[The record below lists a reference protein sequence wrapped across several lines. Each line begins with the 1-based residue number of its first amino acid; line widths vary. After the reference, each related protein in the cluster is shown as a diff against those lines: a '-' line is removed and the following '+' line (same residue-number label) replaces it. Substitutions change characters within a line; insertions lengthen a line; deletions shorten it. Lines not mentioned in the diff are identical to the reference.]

1 MRQFFLLAAIVAA
14 LLISPTFV
22 SAHAKVVS
30 STPENGS
37 TVDQAPAVITIKFD
51 SELNSEGAT
60 LTVTDAGGATVDTG
74 DGAVDLSDTERKTMT
89 VSLKSGLGAGAYTI
103 TWVVLGDDG
112 HEVSGTLGFTVAGAT
127 AAPAPAA
134 PAPTDAAAP
143 TDASLPATGG
153 ASLPL
158 AWLMVG
164 VLVAGAG
171 LLLRR
176 QALAT
181 ALRRC

>member
-1 MRQFFLLAAIVAA
+1 MRQFLLLAAIVVA
-14 LLISPTFV
+14 LIARPALV

-30 STPENGS
+30 STPDNGA
-37 TVDQAPAVITIKFD
+37 TVAQAPSAITIKFD
-51 SELNSEGAT
+51 SELNSEGAK
-60 LTVTDAGGATVDTG
+60 LTVIAASGAPVDTG

-89 VSLKSGLGAGAYTI
+89 VSLKSGLGAGVYTI
-103 TWVVLGDDG
+103 NWVVLGDDG

-134 PAPTDAAAP
+134 PASTDAAAP

-158 AWLMVG
+158 TWLLLG
-164 VLVAGAG
+164 GLVAGVG
-171 LLLRR
+171 WLLRR
-176 QALAT
+176 RSLAIALQ
-181 ALRRC
+181 RG